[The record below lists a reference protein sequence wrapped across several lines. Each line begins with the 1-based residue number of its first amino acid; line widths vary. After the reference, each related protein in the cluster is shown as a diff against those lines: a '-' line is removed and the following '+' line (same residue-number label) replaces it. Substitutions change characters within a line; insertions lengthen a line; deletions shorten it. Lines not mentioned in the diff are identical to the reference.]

1 MKKCLFQIL
10 KEVLKEKDIN
20 INTMDANNKQLEQK
34 WLNTN
39 EEMHKTVE
47 NFRKLLHSAQNN
59 NNILKSEKFFLQRI
73 SNDLKIALESHIR
86 QNKVL

>member
-1 MKKCLFQIL
+1 M